1 MSKLEAISNVPFIP
15 SVNAASVQPQSVG
28 FSDTLSQ
35 RLKVPANLNSI
46 FEEAAQ
52 KYQVPSALL
61 KAVTKAESDFNPNAV
76 SRSGAQGLMQLMPA
90 TARELGVS
98 NSFDPRENIM
108 GGAKYLSDMLR
119 KYDGNTKL
127 ALAAYNAGSNNVDK
141 YNGIPPFKETQ
152 NYVVKIM
159 KYLGDGFSTVPSTAR
174 TTGGYASAANPYAQ
188 NSYAPYVPGN
198 SSSYDQDLLQD
209 VLNFDDYTEDDYLLL
224 LELLKSGLKT
234 PGIDFASEQ
243 SSSLYQGLLLG
254 DRMQTLF

>member
-15 SVNAASVQPQSVG
+15 SAGTTLVQPQSVG
-28 FSDTLSQ
+28 FSDTISQ
-35 RLKVPANLNSI
+35 RLKVPTNLNSI

-108 GGAKYLSDMLR
+108 GGAKYLSDMLG

-159 KYLGDGFSTVPSTAR
+159 KYLGDGFSTVPSTPR
-174 TTGGYASAANPYAQ
+174 TNGSYAPAANPYTQ
-188 NSYAPYVPGN
+188 NSYAPYMPGG
-198 SSSYDQDLLQD
+198 SASYGQDILQD
-209 VLNFDDYTEDDYLLL
+209 ALNFDDYTEDDYLLL
-224 LELLKSGLKT
+224 LELLKSSLKT
-234 PGIDFASEQ
+234 PGIDFASEH
-243 SSSLYQGLLLG
+243 SSSLYQELLLG